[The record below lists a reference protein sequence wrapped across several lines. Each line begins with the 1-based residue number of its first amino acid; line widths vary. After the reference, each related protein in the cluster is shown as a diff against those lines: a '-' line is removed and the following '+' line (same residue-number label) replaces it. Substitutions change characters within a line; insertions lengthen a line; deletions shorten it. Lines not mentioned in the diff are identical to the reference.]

1 MEKNGKNK
9 IKLTDKVTNENLN
22 SPQFH
27 KWVARILAVC
37 FILML
42 AVQFIGCMSFSTYAS
57 ETDGVTFKAGTYT
70 FNDELTYYQGTIM
83 FDFDVIMNIVYD
95 DFSFSVNSI
104 FMCGG
109 IGFDG
114 ANIVDGKASIV
125 EYYDRDVFNPYNSS
139 LLEKPYRNGWQT
151 NWLTIEMLDMA
162 LASGYITQDI
172 YNVALSVINDGRNF
186 YGEGVKTFIVRENQ
200 TLSRDAFNWLVT
212 NTNYN
217 EVNNVREV
225 NIYGG
230 DNYDEIQWTIEYE
243 ESMTWGE
250 WYNSVYNYDV
260 NTNSRIFN
268 YGTLY
273 TNMTEYT
280 DVYYTSGYIIEG
292 VQYYRVLMT
301 EYSNESGNTPN
312 ADDLIQDFTDGNFY
326 LLYQIASVSKDYHDG
341 YEEGRD
347 VGYSNGYNDGYNTGY
362 NEGETDG
369 YNEGRTDGYNSGY
382 NDGASANFGEN
393 IIGGT
398 FNSVLGALNSII
410 IYQTPNGTPVTIM
423 GIVWGVIG
431 IAVFIWVL
439 KLFVGG

>member
-1 MEKNGKNK
+1 MEKNGKNR
-9 IKLTDKVTNENLN
+9 IKLTDKVTKENIN

-57 ETDGVTFKAGTYT
+57 ETDTITLESGTYR
-70 FNDELTYYQGTIM
+70 FNDVLTELYPLYQSINFSTT
-83 FDFDVIMNIVYD
+83 FDGETTDYVGIDLSLYEDAYFCLALKLEASTERVY
-95 DFSFSVNSI
+95 FNPVPSGYETFYPYGWI
-104 FMCGG
+104 GG
-109 IGFDG
+109 IVFE
-114 ANIVDGKASIV
+114 ITIPVDT
-125 EYYDRDVFNPYNSS
+125 E
-139 LLEKPYRNGWQT
+139 
-151 NWLTIEMLDMA
+151 
-162 LASGYITQDI
+162 
-172 YNVALSVINDGRNF
+172 VAD
-186 YGEGVKTFIVRENQ
+186 TFGSWFI
-200 TLSRDAFNWLVT
+200 A

-217 EVNNVREV
+217 EVNATTKTV

-230 DNYDEIQWTIEYE
+230 DNYDQIQWSIEYE
-243 ESMTWGE
+243 DGMTWGE
-250 WYNSVYNYDV
+250 WYNSEYNYDV

-301 EYSNESGNTPN
+301 EYSNEYGNTPH

-347 VGYSNGYNDGYNTGY
+347 VGYNNGYNDGYNTGY
-362 NEGETDG
+362 EEGETNG

-398 FNSVLGALNSII
+398 FNGVLGALNSII